1 MLLDNDLL
9 TAGYEIRPSPTGVGA
24 EVLGLDLEPPLSDK
38 AFSRISA
45 AFDRYSVLSFRDQH
59 LSPEQR
65 IAFSRRFG
73 PLQINVRSEFNKP
86 GYPEIYTVSNIL
98 KDGKPIGSQDAG
110 RYWHSDLCY
119 LEKPTLASLLYSLE
133 VPQQNGTTY
142 GDTLFAS
149 TCASYDDL
157 PAEVKARLEGLRA
170 INSYSAMFQRKASEF
185 GVRPQLTEAKDAEK
199 YPKDAVHPVIRT
211 HPNTGRK
218 CIYVCEGYTTR
229 ILDIPEAESDDLLQL
244 LFKQVT
250 NPKYIY
256 RHQWRVGD
264 LTMWDNCAVQH
275 QASFDY
281 SLPLRRHM
289 ERTTVEGSIPV

>member
-1 MLLDNDLL
+1 MFKNNETL
-9 TAGYEIRPSPTGVGA
+9 TAEIRPSPTGVGA
-24 EVLGLDLEPPLSDK
+24 EILGLDLEQPLSESG
-38 AFSRISA
+38 FSRIA
-45 AFDRYSVLSFRDQH
+45 GAFDRYSVLSFRDQH
-59 LSPEQR
+59 LSPKQR
-65 IAFSRRFG
+65 VAFSRRFG
-73 PLQINVRSEFNKP
+73 ALQINVRSDFNKP

-119 LEKPTLASLLYSLE
+119 LEKPTFASLLYALE
-133 VPQQNGTTY
+133 VPERDGTAL

-157 PAEVKARLEGLRA
+157 PTKVKTRLDGLRA
-170 INSYSAMFQRKASEF
+170 VNSYSAMFQRKASEF
-185 GVRPQLTEAKDAEK
+185 GVRPMLTDAEKSGK

-229 ILDIPEAESDDLLQL
+229 ILDIPESESDGLLQL

-250 NPKYIY
+250 DPQYIY
-256 RHQWRVGD
+256 RHKWRAGD
-264 LTMWDNCAVQH
+264 LTIWDNCAVQH
-275 QASFDY
+275 KASFDY